1 MNPLFEWVPQR
12 EAGTPAPT
20 HYFLLLRR
28 NERNAR
34 QRRGSKLKGLA
45 RGGPWT
51 PRPSAFALGKMGGGA
66 RYACPQS
73 PCPSAFPI
81 ARTSNL
87 LLCGL
92 RPQQRKAQGDEPNV

>member
-1 MNPLFEWVPQR
+1 MTSSSRLTTGV
-12 EAGTPAPT
+12 EAGTPPLT

-28 NERNAR
+28 DGRNAR

-51 PRPSAFALGKMGGGA
+51 PCPSAFASGKMGRGA
-66 RYACPQS
+66 RYACPGS

-81 ARTSNL
+81 ARTRHP

-92 RPQQRKAQGDEPNV
+92 RPQQRKAQGYEPNV